1 MFFDT
6 FKLPSNLRTSPR
18 SNVFL
23 PSAHDLTHLVEAAKQ
38 AAHDVYLAQQY
49 VAAAKEDVLYSQK
62 LIKEKEAQALIAH
75 QKSESA
81 QHVLRVEA
89 QNVVLAQ
96 QKLAKV
102 SGNLFRSRNLLTIS
116 FV

>member
-1 MFFDT
+1 M
-6 FKLPSNLRTSPR
+6 
-18 SNVFL
+18 FL

-49 VAAAKEDVLYSQK
+49 VAAAKEDVILSQK

-102 SGNLFRSRNLLTIS
+102 SYLSSLNNLKLIFNLITGKSICCRTANKTSCQRL
-116 FV
+116 

>member
-1 MFFDT
+1 M
-6 FKLPSNLRTSPR
+6 
-18 SNVFL
+18 
-23 PSAHDLTHLVEAAKQ
+23 EAAKQ

-75 QKSESA
+75 QKSEQA

-102 SGNLFRSRNLLTIS
+102 SGKHIFLNRIINNQFDNRQRHLQPSNK
-116 FV
+116 